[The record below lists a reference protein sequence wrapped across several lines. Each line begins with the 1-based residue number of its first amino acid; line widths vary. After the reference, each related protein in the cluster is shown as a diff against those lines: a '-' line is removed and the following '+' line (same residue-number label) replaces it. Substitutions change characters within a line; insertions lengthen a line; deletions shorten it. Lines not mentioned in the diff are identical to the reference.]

1 MWTTDNYV
9 RIFSLL
15 VRLCIL
21 QLFYCSFV
29 YCTCIKQ
36 LFKASLN
43 GAMKIKIK
51 LKTTG
56 FSFFFSNSIE
66 NTKVVNNFVQ
76 YRVVWLHH
84 KQYKFWIYEQICRT
98 LIFLFLCSR
107 SESKKTNRK
116 HVSYV
121 SVVFTFKKNRSTKIM
136 ASFKEIELISKY

>member
-1 MWTTDNYV
+1 MDSYIANRSSFLQKEV
-9 RIFSLL
+9 VISSGCEQQIIMFVFFSLL

-21 QLFYCSFV
+21 QLFYCSFA

-56 FSFFFSNSIE
+56 FYFFFSNSIE

-98 LIFLFLCSR
+98 LILKPIDENNGQFQR
-107 SESKKTNRK
+107 NR
-116 HVSYV
+116 VN
-121 SVVFTFKKNRSTKIM
+121 F
-136 ASFKEIELISKY
+136 